1 MWPQMKM
8 EFTKSEWFFYGS
20 WHTRGHTSLHACG
33 AVVEAEIGLIIDH
46 EVVSKFCEMCTKK
59 ENLFKAKKISE
70 EQYSEWLNN
79 TEYLWQKNY
88 TGSSD
93 GMKAAVAVTVF
104 GRSLDNKLR
113 YVTYISDGDTS
124 AYDAV
129 CTMNDGEE
137 PYGNVKL
144 KKKKVNASTICLRDL
159 EQHYGNGIKRSLK
172 RQLKQAKCEEWRTWG
187 KRNINKQCH
196 YNADQI

>member
-1 MWPQMKM
+1 MWSQMKM

-104 GRSLDNKLR
+104 GRSLDNKPR

-144 KKKKVNASTICLRDL
+144 KKKGECINHMSKRLGAALRKRDQAVTEKTTETGKVRGMKDM
-159 EQHYGNGIKRSLK
+159 G
-172 RQLKQAKCEEWRTWG
+172 EEE
-187 KRNINKQCH
+187 
-196 YNADQI
+196 Y